1 MTADD
6 HLQNQPRP
14 SAEQVAWVFH
24 HLNTLSD
31 EGGAFRHLI
40 YTLMGFD
47 QRAYGVL
54 VGQGQALSNFIHCAR
69 DSEEVSKLLLEC
81 YL

>member
-6 HLQNQPRP
+6 HLQGQSRP

-24 HLNTLSD
+24 HLNEQYA
-31 EGGAFRHLI
+31 EGGSFRHLI
-40 YTLMGFD
+40 YARMGFD
-47 QRAYGVL
+47 ERAYGVL
-54 VGQGQALSNFIHCAR
+54 VGPGMALSNLINCAK
-69 DSEEVSKLLLEC
+69 DSEEVSKRLLEC